1 MISTKNRATLI
12 RFIVVVLSGLAL
24 TSSSAHA
31 TSNNAATNT
40 AATNIEWSSQTV
52 LKGQVTIPA
61 GHCFCNPQRK
71 KGNR

>member
-40 AATNIEWSSQTV
+40 AATNIEWSS
-52 LKGQVTIPA
+52 
-61 GHCFCNPQRK
+61 
-71 KGNR
+71 